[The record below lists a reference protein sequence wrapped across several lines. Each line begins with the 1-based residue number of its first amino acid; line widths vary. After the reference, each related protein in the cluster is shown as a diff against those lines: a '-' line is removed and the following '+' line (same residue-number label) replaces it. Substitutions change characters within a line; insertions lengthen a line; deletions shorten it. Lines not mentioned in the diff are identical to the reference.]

1 MTRRCCW
8 SSAFIVLVVATAA
21 TAQTTQKI
29 QPPPSTPMWQHGSTL
44 NLFGGTASAPSH
56 RAAIGGGAVGWEL
69 KPRFAVEGSGEWMKW
84 GAGSHA
90 FAAAITVQTGLAGP
104 RPLMPF
110 LTGGIGLY
118 RASFAR
124 IGSAMPAFYARR
136 ISTDGMSMG
145 TTATFTD
152 PTVVFGGGVN
162 AFISRHWAVRPDVRE
177 MVVLRNSRSYF
188 VTDFAVHLAYHF
200 EDHPITPKVR

>member
-1 MTRRCCW
+1 M
-8 SSAFIVLVVATAA
+8 
-21 TAQTTQKI
+21 
-29 QPPPSTPMWQHGSTL
+29 
-44 NLFGGTASAPSH
+44 
-56 RAAIGGGAVGWEL
+56 E
-69 KPRFAVEGSGEWMKW
+69 W
-84 GAGSHA
+84 GAGSNA

-118 RASFAR
+118 HASFDR
-124 IGSAMPAFYARR
+124 VGSMPAFYGRR
-136 ISTDGMSMG
+136 MAMDGMHMG

-162 AFISRHWAVRPDVRE
+162 AFVNRHWAIRPDVRE

-188 VTDFAVHLAYHF
+188 VTAFAIHVAYHF
-200 EDHPITPKVR
+200 EDHPVTPKVR

>member
-8 SSAFIVLVVATAA
+8 SSTLIVLVVAAAA
-21 TAQTTQKI
+21 TAQTPRKV
-29 QPPPSTPMWQHGSTL
+29 QPPPPPTMWHHGSTL
-44 NLFGGTASAPSH
+44 NLFAGSATAPSR

-69 KPRFAVEGSGEWMKW
+69 KPRFAVEGSGEWMEW
-84 GAGSHA
+84 GTGSHG
-90 FAAAITVQTGLAGP
+90 FAAAITAQTGLAGP
-104 RPLMPF
+104 RPVMPF

-118 RASFAR
+118 RASFDR
-124 IGSAMPAFYARR
+124 IGTPTPAFYARR
-136 ISTDGMSMG
+136 IAMDGAGMG

-162 AFISRHWAVRPDVRE
+162 AFVSRHWAIRPDVRE

-188 VTDFAVHLAYHF
+188 VTAFAIHVAYHF
-200 EDHPITPKVR
+200 EDHPITPKAR